1 MKKQF
6 EILKKYRKSL
16 VDEIDDLN
24 IEQLQMIPKGFKNNI
39 FWNVAHVLV
48 SQQILHYKMSGLNPL
63 ITHDWIENYQ
73 KGTLPRF
80 VITEDEINYLKGKLI
95 TTADRL
101 EEDFNE
107 KKFES
112 YTEIETKMGILIS
125 SIEDAINFNISHEA
139 LHYGIV
145 ISMKK
150 MV

>member
-48 SQQILHYKMSGLNPL
+48 SQQILHYKMSGLDPL

-107 KKFES
+107 KKFDS

-125 SIEDAINFNISHEA
+125 SIEDAINFNTSHEA

-150 MV
+150 IV

>member
-48 SQQILHYKMSGLNPL
+48 SQQILHYKISGLDPL

-125 SIEDAINFNISHEA
+125 SIEDAINFNTSHEA

-150 MV
+150 IV

>member
-125 SIEDAINFNISHEA
+125 SIEDAINFNTSHEA

>member
-1 MKKQF
+1 VKKQF

-48 SQQILHYKMSGLNPL
+48 SQQILHYKMSGLDPL

-107 KKFES
+107 KKFNS

-125 SIEDAINFNISHEA
+125 SIEDAINFNTSHEA

-150 MV
+150 IV